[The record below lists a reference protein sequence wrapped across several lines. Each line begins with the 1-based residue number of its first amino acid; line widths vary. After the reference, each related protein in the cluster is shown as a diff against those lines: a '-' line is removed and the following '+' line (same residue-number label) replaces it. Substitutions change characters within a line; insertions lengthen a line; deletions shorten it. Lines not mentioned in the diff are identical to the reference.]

1 MPVCKELLKAVD
13 DWGFQ
18 RHGLAFGNVGACLL
32 QATDFIREQR
42 LRVYCI
48 LAGLLLWEG
57 PPVINTCCG
66 MDWKRALALHL
77 WSVSN
82 TIIMQGCFIQ
92 NLYTPWQIRLLTERM
107 VLWVNDTL
115 SDCKWLFY
123 KGLFIFWLLQQSK
136 FSELER
142 VTAYQFSC
150 LCVNSEHW
158 TSVLCVRMNNLMS
171 T

>member
-1 MPVCKELLKAVD
+1 MSLHLHQFAQPVRRRVVFRDETGNDRLGAVALTTRLVQFDWCYQSSRLIGFVCHLLHIVPVCKELLKAVD
-13 DWGFQ
+13 DWVFQ

-48 LAGLLLWEG
+48 LAGQLLWEG

-82 TIIMQGCFIQ
+82 NIIMQGCFIQ
-92 NLYTPWQIRLLTERM
+92 NLYTPWQIRLWTERM
-107 VLWVNDTL
+107 VL
-115 SDCKWLFY
+115 
-123 KGLFIFWLLQQSK
+123 
-136 FSELER
+136 
-142 VTAYQFSC
+142 
-150 LCVNSEHW
+150 
-158 TSVLCVRMNNLMS
+158 
-171 T
+171 